1 MDVSDESESEK
12 RRGLEGSE
20 IKVGVGGV
28 GGNGG
33 ISREQTERERPLLW

>member
-20 IKVGVGGV
+20 IKVGVGG
-28 GGNGG
+28 GM
-33 ISREQTERERPLLW
+33 EWWD